1 MTGVVL
7 HATLF
12 LLVLLAGAGVMSV
25 AAYVPDGY
33 TPLGPGDTYLALG
46 DSLPLGYE
54 VPANADDDPG
64 YAVRLNT
71 FLQTDNPGLTTYEN
85 LAVVGETSTSMITST
100 EAISSQLELAVAFIE
115 SERADGRN
123 VGLVTLSIGGN
134 DMLRIL
140 PAAVGGE
147 GLAGEVALAEF
158 SANLDIILDTLLGAL
173 TVGEQRQGD
182 LLLMNYYNPY
192 PGLENPLDPGNNT
205 DTWLPQFNAVIQAA
219 AEARGLPMAEVAQ
232 AFEGNE
238 AMLIYVQRPYADL
251 LPPPPN
257 VDELFDFH
265 PRPAGHCVL
274 AREFY
279 AVSGYGDM
287 SDFQTCLQ
295 SVFLP
300 AVLK

>member
-1 MTGVVL
+1 MTGL
-7 HATLF
+7 ARYAALF
-12 LLVLLAGAGVMSV
+12 LLVLLAGGGTMSV

-71 FLQTDNPGLTTYEN
+71 FLQANNPGLTTYEN
-85 LAVVGETSTSMITST
+85 LAVLGETSTTMITPT
-100 EAISSQLELAVAFIE
+100 MAISSQLELAVAFIE
-115 SERADGRN
+115 SERAAGRE

-140 PAAVGGE
+140 PSAVGGE
-147 GLAGEVALAEF
+147 GIDGEVALAEF
-158 SANLDIILDTLLGAL
+158 TANLDIILDTLLGAL
-173 TVGEQRQGD
+173 TVEGQRQGD
-182 LLLMNYYNPY
+182 LLLMNYYNAY

-205 DTWLPQFNAVIQAA
+205 DVWLPQFNAAIQAA

-238 AMLIYVQRPYADL
+238 AALIYVQRPYASL
-251 LPPPPN
+251 FPPPEN

-265 PRPAGHCVL
+265 PRPPGHCVI

-279 AVSGYGDM
+279 AVSGYGDV
-287 SDFQTCLQ
+287 SDFPTCLW

-300 AVLK
+300 AIQR

>member
-7 HATLF
+7 RTTLF
-12 LLVLLAGAGVMSV
+12 LLLLLAGAGAMSV
-25 AAYVPDGY
+25 AAYVPDEY

-54 VPANADDDPG
+54 VPANADGDPG
-64 YAVRLNT
+64 YAVRLRD
-71 FLQTDNPGLTTYEN
+71 FLQTNNPDLTTYEN
-85 LAVVGETSTSMITST
+85 LAVLGETSTTMITPT
-100 EAISSQLELAVAFIE
+100 TAISSQLELAVAFIE
-115 SERADGRN
+115 SERTAGRN

-140 PAAVGGE
+140 PSAIGGE
-147 GLAGEVALAEF
+147 GVDGNVALAEF
-158 SANLDIILDTLLGAL
+158 SDNLDIILDALLDAL

-251 LPPPPN
+251 IPPPPN
-257 VDELFDFH
+257 VEELFDFH
-265 PRPAGHCVL
+265 PRPAGHCVI

-279 AVSGYGDM
+279 AVSGYGDV
-287 SDFQTCLQ
+287 SAFPPCLW
-295 SVFLP
+295 FIYLP
-300 AVLK
+300 AVLD